1 MNSCA
6 SAGLFAVLPMQ
17 KKSFCTTP
25 FWSGPQNESTDGGTP
40 LGM

>member
-6 SAGLFAVLPMQ
+6 SAGLWAVRPTQ
-17 KKSFCTTP
+17 KKSFWTTP
-25 FWSGPQNESTDGGTP
+25 FYSGPQNDSTDGGTP